1 MSLPHSKKRRLIILI
16 IIIYNRI
23 TDALDKDDG
32 DSETVWTIRVD
43 LLDLLKPQ
51 MEIDEDSWN
60 GAKQDAWDAAD
71 DICTALDPAN
81 VEPAEETVD
90 GLFDTLISAVAALPG
105 T

>member
-23 TDALDKDDG
+23 TDALDKDDS
-32 DSETVWTIRVD
+32 DSEAVWTTRGD
-43 LLDLLKPQ
+43 LLDCLKLQ
-51 MEIDEDSWN
+51 MEIDETSWN
-60 GAKQDAWDAAD
+60 QAKIDAWTAAD
-71 DICTALDPAN
+71 PICTALDPAN

-90 GLFDTLISAVAALPG
+90 GLFDTLISAVAELPG